1 MGAWFAEDNNSK
13 SELLLL
19 VAWLLVANRKCCLNF
34 KLIQICIFQRLQVCE
49 TVILALIRQ
58 IALLIQHK
66 GVL

>member
-1 MGAWFAEDNNSK
+1 MGAWFAEDNKSK

-19 VAWLLVANRKCCLNF
+19 VAWLLVANRKCCLKF

>member
-19 VAWLLVANRKCCLNF
+19 VAWLLVANRKCCLKF

-58 IALLIQHK
+58 IVLLIQHK

>member
-1 MGAWFAEDNNSK
+1 MGAWFAEDNKSK

-19 VAWLLVANRKCCLNF
+19 VAWLLVANRKCCLKF

-58 IALLIQHK
+58 IVLLIQHK

>member
-19 VAWLLVANRKCCLNF
+19 VAWLLVANRKRCLKF